1 MSYIAQRPEKRIRLE
16 HRSDPLSP
24 EDGALDSEFT
34 EAHPHK
40 KRRIEGK
47 APVYKTH
54 SILVNKMNF

>member
-1 MSYIAQRPEKRIRLE
+1 KRIRLE